1 MTNAREKI
9 LSQIRHSLQRD
20 ELPEQKIKE
29 LKQRMLERP
38 RGILPKL
45 PDDLVSLF
53 IEKATNVSAKI
64 EKLNSLSEAPTK
76 ITTLLK
82 NLNKQLTL
90 RISANSILN
99 NLSWH
104 HYPEIVLNKGPAI
117 ESDDVSLTTCFCGVA
132 ETGTLVLLSSPES
145 PTTLNFLPET
155 HIVLLD
161 EKNIVGHY
169 EDAWDLI
176 RTHHL
181 SPRTI
186 NFITGPSRT
195 GDIEQTIQMGIHGP
209 KQLIILLY
217 S

>member
-9 LSQIRHSLQRD
+9 LSQIRHSLQRG
-20 ELPEQKIKE
+20 ELPENKVNE
-29 LKQRMLERP
+29 LKQRMLEHP
-38 RGILPKL
+38 RGILPKIA
-45 PDDLVSLF
+45 DNLVSLF
-53 IEKATNVSAKI
+53 IEKATSVSAKI
-64 EKLNSLSEAPTK
+64 EKLNSLTEAPAK
-76 ITTLLK
+76 IVNLLT
-82 NLNKQLTL
+82 NLNKQFIL

-99 NLSWH
+99 NLSWDDH
-104 HYPEIVLNKGPAI
+104 PEIILNRGPAT
-117 ESDDVSLTTCFCGVA
+117 ENDGVSLTTCFCGVA

-176 RTHHL
+176 RSSHL
-181 SPRTI
+181 SPRTV

-209 KQLIILLY
+209 KQLYILLY